1 MYRMARMEM
10 DCNVFKLSFVSK
22 IETDWHLSLVVPDET
37 RYLVSVFDSFDRKF
51 KNPRDK
57 APFTEVII
65 EKHFLVSGM
74 NLRTLPR
81 AFTNQNEARKGKG
94 NL

>member
-1 MYRMARMEM
+1 MEM
-10 DCNVFKLSFVSK
+10 DCNVFKPK
-22 IETDWHLSLVVPDET
+22 IETDWYLSLVPDKT
-37 RYLVSVFDSFDRKF
+37 KYLVSVFDSFDRKF

-81 AFTNQNEARKGKG
+81 AFTNQNEE
-94 NL
+94 